1 MSAAWQNRR
10 PACLAGNV
18 DLDAWL
24 NSIVGGGR
32 GTGVGGQEKSAVDC
46 GQQSDSM
53 PEQSAANANPP
64 GGAWWTS
71 RTLGMPVV
79 MAHAPLLLRSAP
91 GAPHGARSEPTNIS
105 NNKNPDNFST

>member
-18 DLDAWL
+18 DLDMWL
-24 NSIVGGGR
+24 ISTFGGGQ
-32 GTGVGGQEKSAVDC
+32 GESAIDC
-46 GQQSDSM
+46 GQQSDPM
-53 PEQSAANANPP
+53 LEQSAANANPP
-64 GGAWWTS
+64 GGAWRTS

-105 NNKNPDNFST
+105 NNKNSDNFST